1 MHLCWE
7 PKESCAFQMPPHIA
21 GVSKLN
27 VQKSEL
33 LNVQSG
39 AGKEWKK
46 VGNLAENTSAI
57 LPSEPK

>member
-1 MHLCWE
+1 
-7 PKESCAFQMPPHIA
+7 MPPHIA